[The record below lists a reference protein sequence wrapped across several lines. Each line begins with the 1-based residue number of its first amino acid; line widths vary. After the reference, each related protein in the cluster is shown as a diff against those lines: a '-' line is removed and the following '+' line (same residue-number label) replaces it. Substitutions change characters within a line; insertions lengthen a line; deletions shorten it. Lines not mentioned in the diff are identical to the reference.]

1 MIPDTADPLR
11 FSTVGLPEDQRIA
24 LWEDHNA
31 QALIAVRCRSLQ
43 DTTLEATEINVAL
56 PQLQLARVLGNPH
69 IVERTENT
77 VRQTPSDAVACYFTL
92 AGEAFFYHDDGVRT
106 VSPGQVIVCDADR
119 PFMRGFS
126 HGLEELAIKVP
137 RQLFAELTA
146 TAVPTEPLVLDF
158 ARGDVQARTLARLV
172 GRAVRADGAVPV
184 DEATVLDLLGG
195 FVSGRPA
202 DLATAHLAAAKTY
215 IEEWLT
221 DPGLSAAEVAR
232 GIGISERHLSR
243 VFATGGMS
251 MPRYILGRR
260 LDRAHRLLTEVP
272 ELGVA
277 EVANRCGFS
286 SPARFSHAF
295 KERFGLRA
303 TDLRHRARA
312 RPMS

>member
-1 MIPDTADPLR
+1 MIPVTADPLR
-11 FSTVGLPEDQRIA
+11 FSTAGLPEDQRIA

-69 IVERTENT
+69 IVERTEKT

-119 PFMRGFS
+119 PFLRGFS

-137 RQLFAELTA
+137 RQLFAELSG

-158 ARGDVQARTLARLV
+158 ARGDVQAKTLARLV
-172 GRAVRADGAVPV
+172 GRAVRADAAVPV
-184 DEATVLDLLGG
+184 DEATVLDLLSG

-202 DLATAHLAAAKTY
+202 GLATAHLAAAKTY

-221 DPGLSAAEVAR
+221 DPGLGAAEVAR

-243 VFATGGMS
+243 VFATSGTS
-251 MPRYILGRR
+251 VPRYILGRR
-260 LDRAHRLLTEVP
+260 LDRAHGLLTGGP

-277 EVANRCGFS
+277 EVAYRCGFS

-312 RPMS
+312 CRMR

>member
-1 MIPDTADPLR
+1 VIPDTADPLR

-56 PQLQLARVLGNPH
+56 PQLQLARVQGNPH
-69 IVERTENT
+69 VVERTEKT

-137 RQLFAELTA
+137 RQVFAD
-146 TAVPTEPLVLDF
+146 LD
-158 ARGDVQARTLARLV
+158 VHARTLARLV
-172 GRAVRADGAVPV
+172 GRAVRADAAVPV
-184 DEATVLDLLGG
+184 DEATLLDLLSG

-202 DLATAHLAAAKTY
+202 GLATAHLAAAKTY
-215 IEEWLT
+215 IEERLT
-221 DPGLSAAEVAR
+221 DPRLSAAEVAR

-251 MPRYILGRR
+251 MPRYILRRR
-260 LDRAHRLLTEVP
+260 LDRAHRLLTDGP
-272 ELGVA
+272 EFGVA
-277 EVANRCGFS
+277 EVAYRCGFT

-312 RPMS
+312 RSTA

>member
-1 MIPDTADPLR
+1 VIPVTADPLR

-31 QALIAVRCRSLQ
+31 HALIAVRCRSLQ
-43 DTTLEATEINVAL
+43 DATLEATEINVAL
-56 PQLQLARVLGNPH
+56 PRLQLARVLGNPH
-69 IVERTENT
+69 VVERTGQT

-126 HGLEELAIKVP
+126 HGLEELAVKVP
-137 RQLFAELTA
+137 RQVFEELSGTTA
-146 TAVPTEPLVLDF
+146 PTEPLVLDF

-172 GRAVRADGAVPV
+172 GRAVRADAAVPV
-184 DEATVLDLLGG
+184 DESTVLDLLGG
-195 FVSGRPA
+195 FVSGRAA

-215 IEEWLT
+215 IEEWLA
-221 DPGLSAAEVAR
+221 DPGLSASQVAC

-243 VFATGGMS
+243 VFATGGTS
-251 MPRYILGRR
+251 MPRYILNRR
-260 LDRAHRLLTEVP
+260 LDRAHRLLTEGP
-272 ELGVA
+272 QLGVA
-277 EVANRCGFS
+277 EVAYRCGFS

-312 RPMS
+312 RLIS

>member
-1 MIPDTADPLR
+1 VVPVTADPLR
-11 FSTVGLPEDQRIA
+11 FSTEGLPEDQRIA

-69 IVERTENT
+69 VVERTEKT

-119 PFMRGFS
+119 PFLRGFS

-137 RQLFAELTA
+137 RQVFAELTGA
-146 TAVPTEPLVLDF
+146 AVPTEPLVLDF

-172 GRAVRADGAVPV
+172 GGAVRADAAVPV

-221 DPGLSAAEVAR
+221 DPGLSAAQVAR

-243 VFATGGMS
+243 VFATGGTGV
-251 MPRYILGRR
+251 PRYILGRR
-260 LDRAHRLLTEVP
+260 LDRAHRLLTEEP
-272 ELGVA
+272 DLNVA
-277 EVANRCGFS
+277 EVAYRCGFS

-312 RPMS
+312 RRMG